1 MYTVRG
7 VPLHRV
13 TCDQFNFLFKY
24 LLVSFQVKSD
34 IVPHK
39 RMVSSSQEDAF
50 SHKRMSSPSQ
60 EDALSHNED
69 GISHNKDG
77 ISHNEDDG
85 PTMRMMVPQI
95 KKL

>member
-13 TCDQFNFLFKY
+13 TCDQFNFLFKD

-39 RMVSSSQEDAF
+39 RMASL
-50 SHKRMSSPSQ
+50 KMRMGV
-60 EDALSHNED
+60 SHNED
-69 GISHNKDG
+69 GV
-77 ISHNEDDG
+77 SHNEDGG
-85 PTMRMMVPQI
+85 PTNQAIV
-95 KKL
+95 KLAALTHK